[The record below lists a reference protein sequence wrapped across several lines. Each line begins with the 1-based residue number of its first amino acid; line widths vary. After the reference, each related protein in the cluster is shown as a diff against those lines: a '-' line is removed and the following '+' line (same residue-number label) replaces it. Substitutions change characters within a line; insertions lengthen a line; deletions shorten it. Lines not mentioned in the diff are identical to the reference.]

1 VATVQEVLS
10 KLVAADD
17 ALTAQYFNAP
27 PPIKAQITICSQA
40 IEAVIKDIVRADI
53 HRRTEDLENLSTVL
67 ADSTTELQKIKSRV
81 ESFSQTAAFAQNVL
95 NILTS
100 ILPLL

>member
-1 VATVQEVLS
+1 MATVQQVLS

-17 ALTAQYFNAP
+17 ALTAQYFNASP
-27 PPIKAQITICSQA
+27 AIKAQITICSQA
-40 IEAVIKDIVRADI
+40 IEAVIKDIVRADV
-53 HRRTEDLENLSTVL
+53 HRRTQDLQNLSTVL
-67 ADSTTELQKIKSRV
+67 ANSTTELRQIKSRV
-81 ESFSQTAAFAQNVL
+81 ESFNQTAAFAQNVL